1 MAHDAPTHAAMV
13 LLLLFSKARHSQCVE
28 LVVANATSNDVTL
41 VLLKKRNS
49 KGEEEKLHKINL
61 KQ

>member
-1 MAHDAPTHAAMV
+1 MV